1 MPVRRPIEGR
11 GVVSIS
17 EMALPAEDDDPD
29 APRTAEVIEALTA
42 ILGSRSFAAAP
53 RSRDFL
59 AYIVTEQ
66 IAGRGGL
73 ISEHKVARHAL
84 GRPEYDARLNSS
96 VRVQASRL
104 RTLLE
109 RYYATEGAD
118 ATVRICLPTGSYLPT
133 MTRRQPE
140 RPTLSVADEAVV
152 AVLRF
157 DATGIGAPLI
167 ATTVCDAIVDHLAD
181 FSGLQ
186 VVGPAAVTTD
196 EPGVA
201 SHLFGAR
208 FILRGTVTVTE
219 TAVGLGAALTDA
231 SSGEVVWTV
240 AECLSAEEF
249 DGLQLEDRWA
259 AAIAGQIG
267 DSTGIIFR
275 RDLAR
280 DQEVDSAVYAA
291 RLAYTDYLMK
301 GTSEAVASA
310 ADALDLA
317 LAAGPRP
324 DLLAMRGAVHNA
336 EANQGAAGSSREWEL
351 SRAETL
357 ALQALELDPQNAAAH
372 LVLGGTAWQ
381 RQDWRQAHEHAAR
394 AVRLAPCQPTV
405 LMSAGTIIAVS
416 GDWDTGSQVMRKGFR
431 LNPLHAGYAHA
442 VPALTCLIAGDDAG
456 ALAEASMV
464 HAPGQLWGPLY
475 RALALAGLGY
485 LDQAWTEMSQVL
497 EIEPGF
503 LDDPANYFTSGA
515 RLSAEQLATL
525 MAHFEPF
532 AIGQPI

>member
-1 MPVRRPIEGR
+1 M
-11 GVVSIS
+11 SS
-17 EMALPAEDDDPD
+17 SQTALPAEDDDPD
-29 APRTAEVIEALTA
+29 APRAAEVVEALTA

-59 AYIVTEQ
+59 AYIVTEW

-84 GRPEYDARLNSS
+84 GRAEYDARLNSS
-96 VRVQASRL
+96 VRVQATRL
-104 RTLLE
+104 RTVLE
-109 RYYATEGAD
+109 RYYAQEGAE
-118 ATVRICLPTGSYLPT
+118 ATVRICLPIGSYLPT
-133 MTRRQPE
+133 ISRRQPDH
-140 RPTLSVADEAVV
+140 PTLAAADEAVV

-157 DATGIGAPLI
+157 DATGTDAPLI
-167 ATTVCDAIVDHLAD
+167 ATTVCDAIVEHLAD
-181 FSGLQ
+181 FSGLE
-186 VVGPAAVTTD
+186 VVGPAALT
-196 EPGVA
+196 A
-201 SHLFGAR
+201 SGAEAASRALGAR
-208 FILRGTVTVTE
+208 FVLQGTVTTTE

-301 GTSEAVASA
+301 GTSESVAA
-310 ADALDLA
+310 AAQALDRA

-336 EANQGAAGSSREWEL
+336 EANQGAAGSLREWEL

-357 ALQALELDPQNAAAH
+357 AHQALELDPQNAAAH

-381 RQDWRQAHEHAAR
+381 RQDWDRAHDHAGR
-394 AVRLAPCQPTV
+394 AVSLAPCQPTV

-416 GDWDTGSQVMRKGFR
+416 GDWDTGSQVMRRGFR

-442 VPALTCLIAGDDAG
+442 VPALTRLIAGDDAG

-497 EIEPGF
+497 EIDPGF
-503 LDDPANYFTSGA
+503 LDDPAHYFTSRA

-525 MAHFEPF
+525 MAHFAPF
-532 AIGQPI
+532 ATGQPI